1 MFRRY
6 ALQSALALVAVT
18 ALGACA
24 TRAPAPQTLAE
35 TVAKTSSL
43 QTFNTLVAEAGMT
56 ETLKAA
62 GPYTVFAPSDAAF
75 KAVPAKTLDALKA
88 DKALLKSV
96 LSYHIVPSRMASKDV
111 KPGNVKTLEGATIA
125 LARAGNFVTVEEA
138 MVEQADIAASN
149 GVVHVVEGV
158 LIPPEAKSAKKR
170 RGDSTWVSRQYR
182 NNLRTLRSVN
192 PRPFSGMKPSSFRIA
207 AICACVCPRAR
218 SPSIASLTSSSL

>member
-18 ALGACA
+18 ALSACA

-75 KAVPAKTLDALKA
+75 KAVPAKTLTALKA
-88 DKALLKSV
+88 DKAMLKSV
-96 LSYHIVPSRMASKDV
+96 LSYHIVPSRMESKDV
-111 KPGNVKTLEGATIA
+111 KPGNVKTLGGAMIA
-125 LARAGNFVTVEEA
+125 LARAGNFVTVEDA

-149 GVVHVVEGV
+149 GVVHVVDRV
-158 LIPPEAKSAKKR
+158 MMPPKK
-170 RGDSTWVSRQYR
+170 
-182 NNLRTLRSVN
+182 
-192 PRPFSGMKPSSFRIA
+192 K
-207 AICACVCPRAR
+207 
-218 SPSIASLTSSSL
+218 